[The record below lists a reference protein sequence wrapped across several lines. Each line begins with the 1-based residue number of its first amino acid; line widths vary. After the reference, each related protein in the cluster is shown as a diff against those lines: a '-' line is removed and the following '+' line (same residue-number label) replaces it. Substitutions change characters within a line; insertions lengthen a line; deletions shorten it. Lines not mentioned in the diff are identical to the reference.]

1 MAMASDDRP
10 SSAHDRVGG
19 LQQASL
25 YLTAMHPARCDIEEL
40 EAQCKFRFS
49 RASGPGGQH
58 RNKVETHVT
67 VEHLPTGIL
76 ATAGEARSQGE
87 NRQRA
92 MHRLRCALAVGVRSQ
107 NASPSELWRRYCRG
121 QRIRVADT
129 NPEYPAVLA
138 EALDTLAA
146 CDWDPANAGKALG
159 VSATQIVGLA
169 AQYPPALEL
178 LNQQLIARGRA
189 RRNPPRD
196 S

>member
-1 MAMASDDRP
+1 MGRF
-10 SSAHDRVGG
+10 
-19 LQQASL
+19 QQASL
-25 YLTAMHPARCDIEEL
+25 YLTAMHPARCEIEEL

-92 MHRLRCALAVGVRSQ
+92 MHRLRRALAVGVRGE
-107 NASPSELWRRYCRG
+107 NADLSACPSNLWLRYCRG

-129 NPEYPAVLA
+129 NPDYPAILA
-138 EALDTLAA
+138 EALDMLAA
-146 CDWDPANAGKALG
+146 CDWDPAQAGKALG

-178 LNQQLIARGRA
+178 LNQQLMARGRA
-189 RRNPPRD
+189 RRSPPRD